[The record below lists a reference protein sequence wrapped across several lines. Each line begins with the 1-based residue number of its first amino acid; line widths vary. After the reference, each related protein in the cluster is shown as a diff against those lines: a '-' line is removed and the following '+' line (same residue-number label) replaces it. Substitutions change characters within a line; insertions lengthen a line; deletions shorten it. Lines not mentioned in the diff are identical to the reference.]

1 MSMFKD
7 IPVDVGVIYEGER
20 IRRNDMQVELGGPTV
35 KEKFELAKVRAMD
48 EIEDGKITIIGPDLK
63 DLKEGGAYPLG
74 ILVEAAGANV
84 DQSLEGVIERRI
96 HGYLNYIEGFMHLN
110 QRYDIWMRLGKKSF
124 QKGLDSFEQIGKVLY
139 RLFKSELPIIEKV
152 QITFITDNSK
162 LSELYPTAL
171 ADYESRDAKARGL
184 KDEDVD
190 KFYGCVLCQSFAP
203 SHVCVITPQR
213 YSNCGAIS
221 WFDGKASASID
232 PKGPVF
238 AIERGELINA
248 EKGEFTGVNEVVKK
262 RTMGDVNQ
270 VWLYTAFDHPH
281 TSCGC
286 FEAVAFYIPEVD
298 GFGVVNRSFKGVTVN
313 GLPFSTLADSTAGG
327 RQVDGFHG
335 MSIEY
340 MRSKKFLSADGG
352 WNRIVWLPKEV
363 KERVKDFIPAEVVD
377 KIATEENAKNTDE
390 LKAFLKEN
398 NHPVIERWSS
408 EEEVAPAAEESS
420 LTEEQAIQGQMMPV
434 MSASTLP
441 ITAGGFKIILKD
453 AKIYANKVIIKNLK
467 DEKAE
472 KR

>member
-20 IRRNDMQVELGGPTV
+20 IRRNDMQVELGGPSV
-35 KEKFELAKVRAMD
+35 KQKFELAKVKPLD
-48 EIEDGKITIIGPDLK
+48 EIEDGKITIIGPDIK
-63 DLKEGGAYPLG
+63 DMKEGGVYPLG
-74 ILVEAAGANV
+74 ILVEAGGASI
-84 DQSLEGVIERRI
+84 DQGLEGVIERRI

-110 QRYDIWMRLGKKSF
+110 QRYDIWIRLGKKSF
-124 QKGLDSFEQIGKVLY
+124 QKGLNSFDYIGKVLV

-152 QITFITDNSK
+152 QVTFITDPAK
-162 LSELYPTAL
+162 LEGLYPEAMQ
-171 ADYESRDAKARGL
+171 AYETRDAKARGL
-184 KDEDVD
+184 KDEEVE

-221 WFDGKASASID
+221 WFDGRASAQID

-238 AIERGELINA
+238 AIERGELVNK
-248 EKGEFTGVNEVVKK
+248 EKGEFSGVNETVKK
-262 RTMGDVNQ
+262 RTLGEVNK

-298 GFGVVNRSFKGVTVN
+298 GFGIVNRSFKGVTVN

-340 MRSKKFLSADGG
+340 LRSKKFLAADGG
-352 WNRIVWLPKEV
+352 WNRVVWLPKEV
-363 KERVKDFIPAEVVD
+363 KERVKDFIPADVVD
-377 KIATEENAKNTDE
+377 KIATEENATNIDA
-390 LKAFLKEN
+390 LKAFLKAKA
-398 NHPVIERWSS
+398 HPVVAKWAAEATPAAA
-408 EEEVAPAAEESS
+408 EEVAPAESKAEEG
-420 LTEEQAIQGQMMPV
+420 AAMPV
-434 MSASTLP
+434 MTASTLP
-441 ITAGGFKIILKD
+441 IMAGGFRIILKD
-453 AKIYANKVIIKNLK
+453 ARIYANKVIIKTVK
-467 DEKAE
+467 DEKTE